1 MKEQTIVW
9 VRLIIATFILFIL
22 VLFTWPNIAKS
33 KTVKLPPPNPAKN
46 ILVKERFAL
55 PDIPRITCEQLK
67 ELIDKKAV
75 LLLIDSRSEMMFK
88 KERLKGAIN
97 IPNKPLPPLTEG
109 IIKTRISSLP
119 KNKPII
125 IYCD

>member
-1 MKEQTIVW
+1 MKEQTIAW
-9 VRLIIATFILFIL
+9 VRLIIATFILLIL
-22 VLFTWPNIAKS
+22 VLLTWPNAAKS
-33 KTVKLPPPNPAKN
+33 ETVKLPPPTPAKD
-46 ILVKERFAL
+46 ILVQESFAL

-75 LLLIDSRSEMMFK
+75 LLLIDSRSEMMFE
-88 KERLKGAIN
+88 KEHLKGAMN
-97 IPNKPLPPLTEG
+97 IPNVPLPPLTEE

-119 KNKPII
+119 KDQPII